1 MVGEPERQCIGCG
14 RRGPQA
20 GFMRLGVAVGAEAAR
35 VVVVQGT
42 PLSGRGAY
50 LCRRRACVER
60 ALLRKAFQKAFRI
73 ALVVDRDEL
82 MAAVDAG
89 DGQAGC
95 GEEARL
101 RHC

>member
-1 MVGEPERQCIGCG
+1 
-14 RRGPQA
+14 
-20 GFMRLGVAVGAEAAR
+20 
-35 VVVVQGT
+35 
-42 PLSGRGAY
+42 
-50 LCRRRACVER
+50 VER